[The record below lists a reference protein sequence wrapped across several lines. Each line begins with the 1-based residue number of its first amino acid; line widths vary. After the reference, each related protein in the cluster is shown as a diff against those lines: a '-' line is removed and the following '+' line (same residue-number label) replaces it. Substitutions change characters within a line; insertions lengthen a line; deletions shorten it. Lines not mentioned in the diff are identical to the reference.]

1 MDIGFDSQ
9 GQINTSIL
17 GVLKELRNEGTSNAL
32 QTAGRIMVVPS
43 STKSRKKKITSSIG
57 AFVLN
62 TLALKKV
69 GFFCLFVCLF
79 VFFARCYQDECLEKM
94 PLDTDLSRSSN
105 QMPHDKQNLSHVI
118 YLYIKQESP
127 LKEYDNGRF
136 ELD

>member
-62 TLALKKV
+62 TLALKKS
-69 GFFCLFVCLF
+69 GFFLFVCLF
-79 VFFARCYQDECLEKM
+79 VCFFR
-94 PLDTDLSRSSN
+94 TVLSRRVSGENAIRHRSISV
-105 QMPHDKQNLSHVI
+105 Q
-118 YLYIKQESP
+118 
-127 LKEYDNGRF
+127 
-136 ELD
+136 